1 MEVKNGIIIDGVLH
15 EMTSENVPC
24 NQCSLLRICS
34 KSEKEEYSICLCALM
49 NCGIYNTVF
58 HKKEYTGAS
67 EEAGRVGV

>member
-34 KSEKEEYSICLCALM
+34 KSEKEEYSICLCTLM
-49 NCGIYNTVF
+49 SCDGFVNRGKVTDI
-58 HKKEYTGAS
+58 KIDKE
-67 EEAGRVGV
+67 E